1 MTRCITRL
9 PKFDSFPDVVHPT
22 RADFEGL
29 ERAGMS
35 GGILILGAGQAA
47 AQLAISLRQAGYDG
61 AIRMIGDEPYAPY
74 QRPPLSKAFLKERPA
89 ADALLLRRESYWADH
104 QVQLELG
111 AAAAAVDLARKQV
124 SLGDGSTRDYATL
137 VFATGTR
144 ARDLPLPGIKLP
156 GVFSL
161 RKIDDVRRL
170 RPALDEARRIAIV
183 GGGYIGL
190 EVAAVMRQEGRDA
203 IVIEAEGRV
212 MKRVAGEAVSGFFDG
227 LHRSRGVDIRLGCRL
242 AAIDGDSRATGV
254 TLASG
259 ERIAADLVLVAT
271 GARANDDLASAAGL
285 PCEDG
290 IVVDDVARAV
300 PGVYAIG
307 DCARFFSH
315 RYGRKIRLECVQNAV
330 DQAKAAAAAIM
341 GQGKPYDPVPW
352 FWSDQYEVKLQI
364 TGLLDGFDAAETIGN
379 PADGKFSVEY
389 RKGGKLIAVDAIND
403 GRAHM
408 LGRRRIAA
416 DLPEIAT

>member
-1 MTRCITRL
+1 
-9 PKFDSFPDVVHPT
+9 
-22 RADFEGL
+22 
-29 ERAGMS
+29 MS
-35 GGILILGAGQAA
+35 GGIVILGAGQAA
-47 AQLAISLRQAGYDG
+47 AQLAVSLRQGGHDG
-61 AIRMIGDEPYAPY
+61 PIRMVGDEPYAPY

-89 ADALLLRRESYWADH
+89 ADSLLLRGEHYWADH
-104 QVQLELG
+104 KVELALG
-111 AAAAAVDLARKQV
+111 TAALTVDRARKCV
-124 SLGDGSTRDYATL
+124 GLGDCRSFDYDTL

-144 ARDLPLPGIKLP
+144 ARDLPLPGIDRP

-170 RPALDEARRIAIV
+170 RPALDDARRIVII

-203 IVIEAEGRV
+203 IVVEAEGRV
-212 MKRVAGEAVSGFFDG
+212 MKRVAGETISGFFDG

-242 AAIDGDSRATGV
+242 ASIDGDDSRATGI

-259 ERIAADLVLVAT
+259 ERIDADLVLVAT
-271 GARANDDLASAAGL
+271 GARANDDIAKAAGL

-290 IVVDDVARAV
+290 IVVDDFARAA
-300 PGVYAIG
+300 PDVYAIG
-307 DCARFFSH
+307 DCARFYSH
-315 RYGRKIRLECVQNAV
+315 RYGRKIRLECVQNAI
-330 DQAKAAAAAIM
+330 DQAKAAADAM
-341 GQGKPYDPVPW
+341 LGKPKQYDPVPW
-352 FWSDQYEVKLQI
+352 FWSDQYEIKLQI

-379 PADGKFSVEY
+379 PADAKFSVEY
-389 RKGGKLIAVDAIND
+389 RRAGKLIAVDAVND

-416 DLPEIAT
+416 DLPEVGAPPA